1 MRSLRHRAQLL
12 PALLLLA
19 HAACAGRPASA
30 PSATARPPAAGA
42 RTTAPS
48 TPATPAPPPQP
59 VESHELLC
67 AVDPSVWGGLRRVPA
82 DSAIAEVAGLPW
94 AAARQPLELMA
105 GRVRRRFAPYGVARI
120 INAADLA
127 FIGSVRGLPLFV
139 AAADVEGVRGELE
152 DAARSPSGLVR
163 ALEQRRVLRDRLDR
177 VDVLYAPVQAT
188 GCIFQPL
195 LRAR

>member
-1 MRSLRHRAQLL
+1 
-12 PALLLLA
+12 
-19 HAACAGRPASA
+19 
-30 PSATARPPAAGA
+30 
-42 RTTAPS
+42 
-48 TPATPAPPPQP
+48 
-59 VESHELLC
+59 
-67 AVDPSVWGGLRRVPA
+67 VDPSVWGGLREVHIAFMPGAADTFAVAGRRRVPA